1 MRDQKESKSTYLDF
15 EWVESALEK
24 RRANFSN
31 VICFETRD
39 PIRRNQSLAYLMG
52 SAPEYR
58 QAEIYAFDYWNGLRR
73 VNRQNQGRFE
83 PVSRGVQGTYEGT
96 VENPIAELKEALR
109 YMDEILRGRRVVFIL
124 QDLDEAK
131 EGDKNQDL
139 INAMRAWSH
148 GQEITVSG
156 SLVILHVGSASK
168 VLDELTLDLVIL
180 KRPDIA
186 SPSERA
192 KILQEVSEKF
202 EVPVGSQKEAI
213 VLATAGLNLHQLRCV
228 LVESYYKAKGFPPE
242 TIKDLKAEF
251 IRRSDLVELEEPDPR
266 GFRSVGGYETVKR
279 FISENIVRV
288 LGERERAVRFVV
300 PLPRG
305 ILFFGPPGTGKTL
318 FAKALARE
326 TNLPFINLRTEN
338 LYSKYL
344 GASGRRFRDAI
355 QVAEQMGGLVFID
368 EIDRFGRRSSGS
380 SDGASEETRRVF
392 NQILEWLGSE
402 NRKSIIVGT
411 TNRPQDL
418 DEAFT
423 RAGRFDYKIPFLY
436 PGHAARK
443 QILDIHL
450 GLVGSKP
457 KPPFEISEQELGAT
471 VEELASRAENFS
483 GAELEQLV
491 LRAKRNAFNRV
502 GNGLAR
508 VDLFSALDGFRI
520 DQAGRNKTR
529 EDFIRLAEEFTD
541 DQKFLEEVREER

>member
-1 MRDQKESKSTYLDF
+1 MRDEKESKSTYLDF

-39 PIRRNQSLAYLMG
+39 PRRRNQSLAYLMG
-52 SAPEYR
+52 STPEYR

-124 QDLDEAK
+124 QDFDEAK

-192 KILQEVSEKF
+192 KILQEISEKC
-202 EVPVGSQKEAI
+202 EVQIGPEKEAI
-213 VLATAGLNLHQLRCV
+213 VLATAGLNLHQLRCI
-228 LVESYYKAKGFPPE
+228 LIESYSKTGGFPPE
-242 TIKDLKAEF
+242 IIKDLKAEL
-251 IRRSDLVELEEPDPR
+251 IRRSDLLELEEPDPR
-266 GFRSVGGYETVKR
+266 GFGSVGGYEAVKR
-279 FISENIVRV
+279 FISENVVRV
-288 LGERERAVRFVV
+288 LSKRERAMRFAV

-318 FAKALARE
+318 FAKALARG

-344 GASGRRFRDAI
+344 GESGQRFREAI
-355 QVAEQMGGLVFID
+355 RLAEQMSPAIVFID
-368 EIDRFGRRSSGS
+368 EIDRFGRRSSAS

-392 NQILEWLGSE
+392 NQVLEWLGSE
-402 NRKSIIVGT
+402 SRKSIIVGT

-436 PGHAARK
+436 PGRTARK

-450 GLVGSKP
+450 GLVGTKP
-457 KPPFEISEQELGAT
+457 QPPFEISEHELGAT
-471 VEELASRAENFS
+471 VEEVASRAENFS

-491 LRAKRNAFNRV
+491 LRAKRNAFNRD
-502 GNGLAR
+502 GNG
-508 VDLFSALDGFRI
+508 
-520 DQAGRNKTR
+520 
-529 EDFIRLAEEFTD
+529 
-541 DQKFLEEVREER
+541 